1 VYPGGTGATELDA
14 AEAADPTPLAPLVVI
29 VNVYEVP
36 LVNPETVIG
45 LEEPVPVKLPGDE
58 VTV

>member
-1 VYPGGTGATELDA
+1 M
-14 AEAADPTPLAPLVVI
+14 
-29 VNVYEVP
+29 VNVYDVP
-36 LVNPETVIG
+36 LVKPDTVIG